1 MKGREQKLTLRQM
14 GAILCRAFS
23 VSLRTKSAVTI
34 AINLLGFGL
43 AFLPVLAARKL
54 QVFTDALQGY
64 LTSDMLPLN
73 TVIFLFLQ
81 VIALFLAQEL
91 YAFLS
96 QYALGADAIRTQ
108 RYIKR
113 KIVQCQCRVQY
124 RYIENDDGFQQKISF
139 AESYAGERTA
149 QSMQSLINIL
159 QNLVMFC
166 VVTLEL
172 GRVNPWVVVA
182 VLATS
187 FPAAI
192 LVYQES
198 DDTYHTRF
206 KWMLEGE
213 SVIKQFIAMTRPEA
227 MKDIRHS
234 RSYPYFKRRWRKTAD
249 GYIAKKDKLAR
260 RYLLFN
266 SAADILRNIVFIFVL
281 LLVCGQVYREPSLG
295 VGVVMLVLS
304 LSQRLQKTATA
315 LFAGASAFGSDI
327 YYMKDFFDID
337 HFAREETDAAEPALT
352 GADICAENVT
362 FTYPNS
368 VSPALNELTL
378 HIKDGEKIAIVGE
391 NGSGKTTFV
400 NLLCGLYQ
408 PAQGKMSVGGQP
420 VEKALRSVRELL
432 SVVFQDFCHYEATLR
447 ENITVSDKARTPTA
461 EEMNALL
468 HDANIEDLVAQQPH
482 GLDEEIGL
490 FSQTGNNL
498 SGGQWQRVAIARALY
513 RNKARILV
521 LDEPTAALDP
531 MAEADL
537 YANFTKMAGNK
548 TVILISHRLGITK
561 LVDRILVFHNGR
573 IIEDG
578 SHEELMAKGGH
589 YRQLYTSQAKWYQ

>member
-64 LTSDMLPLN
+64 LTSDMLPLS

-81 VIALFLAQEL
+81 
-91 YAFLS
+91 
-96 QYALGADAIRTQ
+96 
-108 RYIKR
+108 
-113 KIVQCQCRVQY
+113 
-124 RYIENDDGFQQKISF
+124 
-139 AESYAGERTA
+139 
-149 QSMQSLINIL
+149 
-159 QNLVMFC
+159 

-192 LVYQES
+192 LAYQES

-408 PAQGKMSVGGQP
+408 PSQGKMSVGGQP

-468 HDANIEDLVAQQPH
+468 HDANIEDLVAQQPMV
-482 GLDEEIGL
+482 
-490 FSQTGNNL
+490 
-498 SGGQWQRVAIARALY
+498 W
-513 RNKARILV
+513 
-521 LDEPTAALDP
+521 
-531 MAEADL
+531 
-537 YANFTKMAGNK
+537 TKK
-548 TVILISHRLGITK
+548 
-561 LVDRILVFHNGR
+561 
-573 IIEDG
+573 
-578 SHEELMAKGGH
+578 
-589 YRQLYTSQAKWYQ
+589 